1 MQNAIRD
8 WSDALWNAFAN
19 TTAILLGT
27 IPKVIGFLVIIIIG
41 WIIASV
47 IAKIIN
53 TILNTIRFND
63 LSERSGFS
71 SFVNNVGLKTD
82 ASGFISLVVKWF
94 IRLIVLIAAFDA
106 LGLPQVSDVLR
117 QFVLWIPNLIVALI
131 IIVIGGLAANA
142 LSGLVL
148 GAAKNA
154 QLGNPEL
161 LATITRVAVWGFT
174 IVIAVNQIGVAQTI
188 VNTLFTAVVG
198 ALALAVGLA
207 FGLGGRETAAE
218 IVKRWYEGRK

>member
-19 TTAILLGT
+19 AIAILLGA
-27 IPKVIGFLVIIIIG
+27 IPKIVAFLVIIIIG
-41 WIIASV
+41 WIIASI

-71 SFVNNVGLKTD
+71 GFVNNVGLKTD

-161 LATITRVAVWGFT
+161 LAAVARVAVWGFT

-218 IVKRWYEGRK
+218 IVKRWYEDKK

>member
-19 TTAILLGT
+19 AIAILLGA
-27 IPKVIGFLVIIIIG
+27 IPKVIAFLVIIIIG
-41 WIIASV
+41 WMIASI

-131 IIVIGGLAANA
+131 IIVIGGLAATA

-161 LATITRVAVWGFT
+161 LATIARVAVWGFT

>member
-19 TTAILLGT
+19 AIAILLGA
-27 IPKVIGFLVIIIIG
+27 IPKIVAFLVIIIIG
-41 WIIASV
+41 WIIASI

-71 SFVNNVGLKTD
+71 GFVNNVGLKTD

-161 LATITRVAVWGFT
+161 LATVARVAVWGFT

-188 VNTLFTAVVG
+188 VDTLFTAVVG

-218 IVKRWYEGRK
+218 IVKRWYEGKK

>member
-19 TTAILLGT
+19 AIAILLGA
-27 IPKVIGFLVIIIIG
+27 IPKIVAFLVIIIIG
-41 WIIASV
+41 WIIASI

-53 TILNTIRFND
+53 TILNTIRLND

-71 SFVNNVGLKTD
+71 GFVNNVGLKTD

-148 GAAKNA
+148 GAVKNA

-161 LATITRVAVWGFT
+161 LAAVARVAVWGFT
-174 IVIAVNQIGVAQTI
+174 IVIAVSQIGVAQTI

-218 IVKRWYEGRK
+218 IVKRWYEGKK

>member
-19 TTAILLGT
+19 AIAILLGA
-27 IPKVIGFLVIIIIG
+27 IPKIVAFLVIIIIG
-41 WIIASV
+41 WIIASI

-71 SFVNNVGLKTD
+71 GFVNNVGLKTD

-142 LSGLVL
+142 LSDLVL

-161 LATITRVAVWGFT
+161 LATVARVAVWGFT

-188 VNTLFTAVVG
+188 VDILFTAVVG

-218 IVKRWYEGRK
+218 IVKRWYEGKK

>member
-19 TTAILLGT
+19 AIAILLGA
-27 IPKVIGFLVIIIIG
+27 IPKIVAFLVIIIIG
-41 WIIASV
+41 WIIASI

-71 SFVNNVGLKTD
+71 GFVNNVGLKTD

-161 LATITRVAVWGFT
+161 LATVARVAVWGFT
-174 IVIAVNQIGVAQTI
+174 IVIAVNQIGIAQNI
-188 VNTLFTAVVG
+188 VDTLFTAVVG

-218 IVKRWYEGRK
+218 IVKRWYEGKE

>member
-19 TTAILLGT
+19 AIAILLGA
-27 IPKVIGFLVIIIIG
+27 IPKIVAFLVIIIIG
-41 WIIASV
+41 WIIASI

-71 SFVNNVGLKTD
+71 GFVNNVGLKTD

-148 GAAKNA
+148 GAVKNA

-161 LATITRVAVWGFT
+161 LAAVARVAVWGFT
-174 IVIAVNQIGVAQTI
+174 IVIAVSQIGVAQTI

-218 IVKRWYEGRK
+218 IVKRWYEGKK

>member
-19 TTAILLGT
+19 AIAILLGA
-27 IPKVIGFLVIIIIG
+27 IPKVIAFLVIIIIG
-41 WIIASV
+41 WMIASI

-131 IIVIGGLAANA
+131 IIVIGGLAASA

-161 LATITRVAVWGFT
+161 LATIARVAVWGFT